1 MEWLTTWWGSLD
13 LFTQILYCVSIPS
26 TLILLIQTVLII
38 MGFGDGGPDVNL
50 SDTSGIDLPDC
61 DCGMCDVTDV
71 SDVGGDIANPADIG
85 AMHLFTFQGIVTFL
99 CVFSWASILTY
110 MGCGLI
116 PVALIVGF
124 VLGAAAMF
132 GVAKIIQLM
141 GRLAQNGNIVAGI
154 VANELCIAGSAVVE
168 RHSDGIGTVH
178 HVVVGEDIAVVA
190 ENEAGAGGG
199 RSGLI
204 APEIGGNGCGD
215 ANGGVYICRIN
226 LCRGHQLAGVN
237 LGDVNDGVFPETFQN
252 SGNIGLGF
260 GGLVVAQ

>member
-1 MEWLTTWWGSLD
+1 MEWLSTWWGGLD

-71 SDVGGDIANPADIG
+71 SDVGGDIVNPADIG

-124 VLGAAAMF
+124 VLGAVAMF

-141 GRLAQNGNIVAGI
+141 GRLAQNGNIVARKFLGETGTVYI
-154 VANELCIAGSAVVE
+154 PIPANGKGTGKINIALGERYVEFEAVTEGAEELVSGEAVRVTDIRSENILVVE
-168 RHSDGIGTVH
+168 K
-178 HVVVGEDIAVVA
+178 A
-190 ENEAGAGGG
+190 
-199 RSGLI
+199 
-204 APEIGGNGCGD
+204 
-215 ANGGVYICRIN
+215 
-226 LCRGHQLAGVN
+226 
-237 LGDVNDGVFPETFQN
+237 
-252 SGNIGLGF
+252 
-260 GGLVVAQ
+260 

>member
-1 MEWLTTWWGSLD
+1 MEWFSTWWGSLD

-85 AMHLFTFQGIVTFL
+85 AMHLFTFQGIITFL

-110 MGCGLI
+110 MGCQLI

-141 GRLAQNGNIVAGI
+141 GRLAQNGNIVARKFLGETGTVYI
-154 VANELCIAGSAVVE
+154 PIPANAKGTGKINIALGERYVEFEAVTEGAEELTSGEAVRVTDIRSENILVVE
-168 RHSDGIGTVH
+168 K
-178 HVVVGEDIAVVA
+178 A
-190 ENEAGAGGG
+190 
-199 RSGLI
+199 
-204 APEIGGNGCGD
+204 
-215 ANGGVYICRIN
+215 
-226 LCRGHQLAGVN
+226 
-237 LGDVNDGVFPETFQN
+237 
-252 SGNIGLGF
+252 
-260 GGLVVAQ
+260 

>member
-1 MEWLTTWWGSLD
+1 MEWLSTWWGGLD

-141 GRLAQNGNIVAGI
+141 GRLAQNGNIVARKFLGETGTVYI
-154 VANELCIAGSAVVE
+154 PIPANGKGTGKINIALGERYVEFEAVTEGTEELTSGEAVRVTDIRSENILVVE
-168 RHSDGIGTVH
+168 K
-178 HVVVGEDIAVVA
+178 A
-190 ENEAGAGGG
+190 
-199 RSGLI
+199 
-204 APEIGGNGCGD
+204 
-215 ANGGVYICRIN
+215 
-226 LCRGHQLAGVN
+226 
-237 LGDVNDGVFPETFQN
+237 
-252 SGNIGLGF
+252 
-260 GGLVVAQ
+260 

>member
-1 MEWLTTWWGSLD
+1 MEWLSTWWGGLD

-141 GRLAQNGNIVAGI
+141 GRLAQNGNIVARKFLGETGTVYI
-154 VANELCIAGSAVVE
+154 PIPANAKGTGKINIALGERYVEFEAVTEGAEELTSGEAVRVTDIRSENILVVE
-168 RHSDGIGTVH
+168 K
-178 HVVVGEDIAVVA
+178 A
-190 ENEAGAGGG
+190 
-199 RSGLI
+199 
-204 APEIGGNGCGD
+204 
-215 ANGGVYICRIN
+215 
-226 LCRGHQLAGVN
+226 
-237 LGDVNDGVFPETFQN
+237 
-252 SGNIGLGF
+252 
-260 GGLVVAQ
+260 

>member
-1 MEWLTTWWGSLD
+1 MEWLSTWWGGLD

-50 SDTSGIDLPDC
+50 SDTSGFDLPDC

-141 GRLAQNGNIVAGI
+141 GRLAQNGNIVARKFLGETGTVYI
-154 VANELCIAGSAVVE
+154 PIPANAKGTGKINIALGERYVEFEAVTEGAEELTSGEAVRVTDIRSENILVVE
-168 RHSDGIGTVH
+168 K
-178 HVVVGEDIAVVA
+178 A
-190 ENEAGAGGG
+190 
-199 RSGLI
+199 
-204 APEIGGNGCGD
+204 
-215 ANGGVYICRIN
+215 
-226 LCRGHQLAGVN
+226 
-237 LGDVNDGVFPETFQN
+237 
-252 SGNIGLGF
+252 
-260 GGLVVAQ
+260 

>member
-1 MEWLTTWWGSLD
+1 MEWLSTWWGGLD

-50 SDTSGIDLPDC
+50 SDTSGFDLPDC

-110 MGCGLI
+110 MACQLI

-141 GRLAQNGNIVAGI
+141 GRLAQNGNIVARKFLGETGTVYI
-154 VANELCIAGSAVVE
+154 PIPANAKGTGKINIALGERYVEFEAVTEGAEELTSGEAVRVTDIRSENILVVE
-168 RHSDGIGTVH
+168 K
-178 HVVVGEDIAVVA
+178 A
-190 ENEAGAGGG
+190 
-199 RSGLI
+199 
-204 APEIGGNGCGD
+204 
-215 ANGGVYICRIN
+215 
-226 LCRGHQLAGVN
+226 
-237 LGDVNDGVFPETFQN
+237 
-252 SGNIGLGF
+252 
-260 GGLVVAQ
+260 

>member
-1 MEWLTTWWGSLD
+1 MEWLSTWWGSLD

-141 GRLAQNGNIVAGI
+141 GRLAQNGNIVARKFLGETGTVYI
-154 VANELCIAGSAVVE
+154 PIPANGKGTGKINIALGERYVEFEAVTEGAEELVSGEAVRVTDIRSENILVVE
-168 RHSDGIGTVH
+168 K
-178 HVVVGEDIAVVA
+178 A
-190 ENEAGAGGG
+190 
-199 RSGLI
+199 
-204 APEIGGNGCGD
+204 
-215 ANGGVYICRIN
+215 
-226 LCRGHQLAGVN
+226 
-237 LGDVNDGVFPETFQN
+237 
-252 SGNIGLGF
+252 
-260 GGLVVAQ
+260 